1 MVFVP
6 PLPESAG
13 GGRDPT
19 WRGCRAAFAGRE
31 LALAA
36 CRQLDPSRDRPWQ
49 GFTCR
54 HRGRHHISQIC
65 HLFFAHTDVHMYLN
79 KRFFSFL
86 IETIFFV
93 VVQIATHPPFIC
105 VMTSCV
111 PEKGSL
117 RYCQSTDNLS
127 ATFVFVRRKSP
138 YSSIQRYHE

>member
-65 HLFFAHTDVHMYLN
+65 HLFFAHTGVHMYLN

-93 VVQIATHPPFIC
+93 VVQICHTPPFHMCHDFLCPRKRLLAVLPEHRQSFSNIC
-105 VMTSCV
+105 FCQ
-111 PEKGSL
+111 EKESL
-117 RYCQSTDNLS
+117 FLHSEIS
-127 ATFVFVRRKSP
+127 
-138 YSSIQRYHE
+138 